1 MDNILKLLL
10 GQLVFIAFIGLV
22 QAEEPKSFPKRV
34 ENTLKK
40 ELEAVI
46 NKHNLPGANIGIWIP
61 GKGEWAHSFG
71 MANKSAKEPLKL
83 ECYFRIGSITKTFV
97 TTAILQLVDK
107 GLISLDDKIGKHIN
121 NVPNGDIITIRQLAN
136 MTSGLA
142 NYSENDEWLDKII
155 FSESKRFIPAQEL
168 LDVAF
173 AMPILF
179 EPGKG
184 WKYSNTNTVLLGQV
198 IEKKSGLSLDKYLQK
213 NIFEPLELDHTLYP
227 TDHNIPTP
235 YAHGYTKQTIDG
247 KEADA
252 SLNNPSWTNAA
263 GQLISTIGD
272 LKKWAKALGTG
283 ALLSKKV
290 FEERTKWANLPPNTD
305 KRHYGLGVG
314 FNNGW
319 IYHTGELPGYNSI
332 AAYLPKE
339 QAIIVIMVNTDMH
352 SLING
357 KPEGPAD
364 IIFEAIRKILT
375 SQNVPLI

>member
-1 MDNILKLLL
+1 MGNVLKLLL
-10 GQLVFIAFIGLV
+10 GQLVFIAFIGLA
-22 QAEEPKSFPKRV
+22 QAEEPKSFPKKV

-46 NKHNLPGANIGIWIP
+46 NKHNLPGANVGVWIP
-61 GKGEWAHSFG
+61 KKGEWMHSFG
-71 MANKSAKEPLKL
+71 MADKSTKEPLKL
-83 ECYFRIGSITKTFV
+83 EYYFRIGSITKTFV

-107 GLISLDDKIGKHIN
+107 GLISLDDKIGKHID

-142 NYSENDEWLDKII
+142 NYSENEEWVNKII
-155 FSESKRFIPAQEL
+155 FSESKRVIPAQEL

-173 AMPILF
+173 AMPPILF

-198 IEKKSGLSLDKYLQK
+198 IEKKSGLSLDKYLKK
-213 NIFEPLELDHTLYP
+213 NIFEPLGLDDTLYP

-235 YAHGYTKQTIDG
+235 YAHGYTKQTIDE

-263 GQLISTIGD
+263 GQLISTLDD

-283 ALLSKKV
+283 ALLSKEV
-290 FEERTKWANLPPNTD
+290 FAERIKW
-305 KRHYGLGVG
+305 V
-314 FNNGW
+314 
-319 IYHTGELPGYNSI
+319 
-332 AAYLPKE
+332 
-339 QAIIVIMVNTDMH
+339 
-352 SLING
+352 
-357 KPEGPAD
+357 
-364 IIFEAIRKILT
+364 
-375 SQNVPLI
+375 